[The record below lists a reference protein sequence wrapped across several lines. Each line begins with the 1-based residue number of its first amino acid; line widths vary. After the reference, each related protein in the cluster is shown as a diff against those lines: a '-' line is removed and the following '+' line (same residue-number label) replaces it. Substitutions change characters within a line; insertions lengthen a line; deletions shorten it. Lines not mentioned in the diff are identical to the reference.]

1 MWSISLCFCGEAP
14 SSSLDERVC
23 AVGEL
28 LSCLAI
34 IAPIFVLV
42 GIGYAL
48 RARGWSNDGFIKAGT
63 HLVFYIVLPCS
74 LFMNIYTSDFSSVFN
89 PRLVLFVVA
98 LHVAAVAL
106 LCMVMPRFFPER
118 GPCGIVVQGAF
129 RGNVLLLG
137 LPLAHSIYGPEG
149 IAPTALILAYS
160 IPLYN
165 ILAVIVLSLF
175 SDDPAKKQ
183 IRWGR
188 VLLDICKNPLVLGT
202 AIAVP
207 FALFQWRLPGTVT
220 DIIAQVGAIGSP
232 LGLILLGAQM
242 RFSSIGANRRP
253 LFTAVVIKLVV
264 FPAIAMAAAI
274 LLGFG
279 NTELGAVFILVSAP
293 MSISS
298 FIMAMNMTEEGE
310 LAGQMVFVSTALSV
324 LTLLG
329 GLYLLRTAGIL

>member
-1 MWSISLCFCGEAP
+1 M
-14 SSSLDERVC
+14 
-23 AVGEL
+23 GEL

-48 RARGWSNDGFIKAGT
+48 RAGGWSNDGFIQAGT
-63 HLVFYIVLPCS
+63 HLVFYIILPCS
-74 LFMNIYTSDFSSVFN
+74 LFMNIHSSDFSSVFN
-89 PRLVLFVVA
+89 PRLVLFVVV
-98 LHVAAVAL
+98 LHVAVVL
-106 LCMVMPRFFPER
+106 LMCLIAPRFFPER
-118 GPCGIVVQGAF
+118 GPCGIVVQGVF

-175 SDDPAKKQ
+175 SDDPAKKK

-188 VLLDICKNPLVLGT
+188 VLADICKNPLVLGT
-202 AIAVP
+202 AIAVL
-207 FALFQWRLPGTVT
+207 FALFHWRLPALAT
-220 DIIAQVGAIGSP
+220 DIISEVGSIGSP

-242 RFSSIGANRRP
+242 RFRSIRENRRP
-253 LFTAVVIKLVV
+253 LFAAVFIKLVA
-264 FPAIAMAAAI
+264 FPAIAMAAAV

-310 LAGQMVFVSTALSV
+310 LAGQMVFISTAFSV
-324 LTLLG
+324 VTLLG
-329 GLYLLRTAGIL
+329 GLYLLRSTGVL